1 MIHRLKMVKP
11 IVKPKA
17 VVLPRSA
24 TSSTS
29 LRRTQRLD
37 RCGRVIGF
45 VIPQQKRKITGHPFN
60 IIYIYVY
67 ICLYMIIYDYIW
79 LYMIICISI
88 HKNPGSSFIFIVSLS
103 ICLGFG
109 NFGDKIV
116 DAVVR
121 MPVLGKKLY
130 SLLGRQV
137 HYDAASEF
145 ARQHKHL
152 RLVLGAR
159 GKATHIAAKK
169 GAK

>member
-60 IIYIYVY
+60 IIYMFIYV
-67 ICLYMIIYDYIW
+67 YIW

-103 ICLGFG
+103 ICLGFVG

-145 ARQHKHL
+145 ARQHKQL

>member
-1 MIHRLKMVKP
+1 
-11 IVKPKA
+11 
-17 VVLPRSA
+17 
-24 TSSTS
+24 
-29 LRRTQRLD
+29 
-37 RCGRVIGF
+37 
-45 VIPQQKRKITGHPFN
+45 
-60 IIYIYVY
+60 
-67 ICLYMIIYDYIW
+67 
-79 LYMIICISI
+79 MIICISI

-103 ICLGFG
+103 ICLGFVG